1 MNSITENDYE
11 FDLALIFGGL
21 GFASK
26 SKRLKTDCQKLL
38 NKTMDVWEDLR
49 SLGETSTHRRK
60 QELLNELSELQTD
73 VCEKVKSAMKWG

>member
-1 MNSITENDYE
+1 MSITTTNDYE

-38 NKTMDVWEDLR
+38 KKTMDVWEELR
-49 SLGETSTHRRK
+49 SLGETSTRRRK
-60 QELLNELSELQTD
+60 QELLNELSELQGD

>member
-1 MNSITENDYE
+1 MSSTIQNNYE

-38 NKTMDVWEDLR
+38 NKTMDVWEELR
-49 SLGETSTHRRK
+49 SLGETSTRRRQ
-60 QELLNELSELQTD
+60 QELLNELSELQGD
-73 VCEKVKSAMKWG
+73 VCEKVKSAMKCG